1 MNHDFVAAMRRATQA
16 TRAFDLAEAT
26 SIIQGAVARYAAPA
40 DSSAGPLRSLPHLF
54 GPSRAEP
61 EQVPA
66 PPDRPVAT
74 PVRAPAPRLRKP
86 LGEVVRRL
94 REGRLTLRRAPLPG
108 AVPPRAPALPIPE
121 GAEFRA
127 QSFTCAAGTRSYRL
141 YVPATVGEGLRGLIV
156 MLHGCT
162 QTPEDFAAGT
172 AMNAQAEAQ
181 RLLVAY
187 PAQTATDNAMSCW
200 NWFRPGDQKRAAG
213 EPAIIA
219 GLTESIVAEF
229 GIPRDSV
236 FIAGLSAGGAM
247 AAVMGATYPELYAAV
262 GVHSGLAH
270 GVADDVVS
278 AFAAMRGET
287 DLTLRPVRRPPAG
300 PNAAPRIIVF
310 HGTADTI
317 VHPANAERIVA
328 AARCAAP
335 TGASRSERGATGEGR
350 GYLRTVAA
358 RPDGTPG
365 IECWVIEGGGHAWS
379 GGHPSGSYT
388 DPGGPDASAEMMRF
402 FLGASA
408 RRSTP

>member
-1 MNHDFVAAMRRATQA
+1 M
-16 TRAFDLAEAT
+16 
-26 SIIQGAVARYAAPA
+26 
-40 DSSAGPLRSLPHLF
+40 
-54 GPSRAEP
+54 
-61 EQVPA
+61 
-66 PPDRPVAT
+66 
-74 PVRAPAPRLRKP
+74 
-86 LGEVVRRL
+86 VRRL
-94 REGRLTLRRAPLPG
+94 REGRLTLRNAPLPG
-108 AVPPRAPALPIPE
+108 VAQPRTPALPIPE
-121 GAEFRA
+121 GAQFRTHT
-127 QSFTCAAGTRSYRL
+127 FTCAAGTRSYRL
-141 YVPATVGEGLRGLIV
+141 YVPATRGEGLRGLIV

-172 AMNAQAEAQ
+172 AMNAQAETH

-187 PAQTATDNAMSCW
+187 PAQTGADNAMSCW

-270 GVADDVVS
+270 GAADDVVS

-287 DLTLRPVRRPPAG
+287 DFALRPARRPPADSS
-300 PNAAPRIIVF
+300 ATPRIIVF
-310 HGTADTI
+310 HGTADTT

-335 TGASRSERGATGEGR
+335 TGASRSERGASGEGR
-350 GYLRTVAA
+350 SYLRTVTA

-365 IECWVIEGGGHAWS
+365 IECWMIEGGGHAWS

-388 DPGGPDASAEMMRF
+388 DPDGPDASAEMVRF
-402 FLGASA
+402 FLSAPAGACA
-408 RRSTP
+408 P